1 VRISGFTFV
10 RNGVKLDYPFIE
22 SIRSLLP
29 LVDELVVNV
38 PKSEDETLAR
48 VRAIGDSKLKIF
60 ESDWDESM
68 REGGRI
74 LSLQTNRALEQC
86 QGELAI
92 YLQADE
98 VLHEADYP
106 AIRAALRLYADR
118 TEIDGLSLRFIHF
131 EGGYRA
137 VNPFRYRRQ
146 VRIVR
151 NNGSI
156 VSEGDACGFRRADG
170 KPMRV
175 KKIKPRVFHYGWA
188 RPLEAMQAKNRE
200 LERLY
205 HDDGYIEKKY
215 DQDRRHAFR
224 DLAACLPFRGSH
236 PAVMAERIAG
246 ADWQLDLRGRRL
258 PLALQ
263 PRAWRLLLKKWGIW
277 K

>member
-118 TEIDGLSLRFIHF
+118 T
-131 EGGYRA
+131 
-137 VNPFRYRRQ
+137 
-146 VRIVR
+146 

-215 DQDRRHAFR
+215 DRDR